1 VYYVLDDNRVY
12 RLTEAPSPLPA
23 RSQKK
28 SSQRRRSNKRRRV
41 ELTKEDEYLE
51 PQGASELEDDGLGGM
66 TWECLAVTLDDLKLL
81 LESFRKSKDENEK
94 ILRRQ
99 LQDHLLPILEK
110 QEESRKRKAQQRE
123 RELLNL
129 AKMANAKRSSR
140 IANKVEQQKQDEK
153 EKEELI
159 LHRKTEEARRQ
170 QEQKQHKIEQERD
183 SRLASRENRLK
194 EREARRHR
202 HEEDLAQLSEDSK
215 HVDDGSSRIS
225 ERRIHAEIEKNRQAL
240 KELDEEDEDWVFD
253 CICGLYGQVDDGEHS
268 VACEKCNVWQ
278 HSKCLGIHE
287 TEAERVDFHF
297 ICQSCSRH
305 NADADERPRTTIKL
319 KINRTRTESLQPI
332 AGKFEYEG
340 TNNDTP
346 VVVPKPSEP
355 SVTIS
360 TQEETSEPVA
370 TESEPNTNGY
380 RHGSGATQSIHTLAD
395 ESDPLRKDV
404 GSSTAPTPSSTLPAT
419 SLLGEKLGI
428 LGSANPPNN
437 VAPEVDS
444 LHQSVTGHQDFVPD
458 SSGENVNIPSGG
470 GLSPT
475 KHSPSGTLNEGAPNS
490 AAKAFHSGVTLSP
503 NPTATILTPP
513 TKPTEPS
520 RPAWHR

>member
-23 RSQKK
+23 KSQKK

-41 ELTKEDEYLE
+41 ELTRDNECLE
-51 PQGASELEDDGLGGM
+51 PQGTSELEDDGLGGM

-140 IANKVEQQKQDEK
+140 IANKIEQQKQDEK
-153 EKEELI
+153 EKEELV
-159 LHRKTEEARRQ
+159 LQRKTEETRRQ
-170 QEQKQHKIEQERD
+170 QEQEQQKIEQERD
-183 SRLASRENRLK
+183 LRLASRENRLK

-202 HEEDLAQLSEDSK
+202 HEEELAQLSEDSK
-215 HVDDGSSRIS
+215 HAEDGSRIS

-278 HSKCLGIHE
+278 HSKCLGINE
-287 TEAERVDFHF
+287 AEAERVDFHF
-297 ICQSCSRH
+297 ICQSCCRH
-305 NADADERPRTTIKL
+305 KSDADERPRTTIKL
-319 KINRTRTESLQPI
+319 KINPTRTANLPPI
-332 AGKFEYEG
+332 GGEVEYEG
-340 TNNDTP
+340 TSKDLP
-346 VVVPKPSEP
+346 GIVPELSEP
-355 SVTIS
+355 SVSSSAQEKIS
-360 TQEETSEPVA
+360 QLVEM
-370 TESEPNTNGY
+370 ESKSNTNGH
-380 RHGSGATQSIHTLAD
+380 RRGSGPTQSISTLVD
-395 ESDPLRKDV
+395 ESDRLRQV
-404 GSSTAPTPSSTLPAT
+404 IGSSIAPTPASTLPAT
-419 SLLGEKLGI
+419 SLQGDKPGI
-428 LGSANPPNN
+428 LCSANQPDD

-444 LHQSVTGHQDFVPD
+444 LHQSVAEHRNFIPD
-458 SSGENVNIPSGG
+458 SSSENVNVPSGG

-475 KHSPSGTLNEGAPNS
+475 KHSPSGTLKEGAPNS
-490 AAKAFHSGVTLSP
+490 AARAFHPSVTLSP
-503 NPTATILTPP
+503 NPAATILTPP
-513 TKPTEPS
+513 TKPMEPS
-520 RPAWHR
+520 RPVWHR